1 MTEDEETVCRLTY
14 KEGKEIEKEAR
25 GPYEK
30 ESFSL
35 LVMGLVCFVFSFGA
49 MLVCQTF
56 GLEDHEGLDELLANG
71 DITQAFYDYEVKGIR
86 AQFPLTGASL
96 FFACMIGAIVMT
108 SIGRIEGK
116 RALKKAND
124 EKEEAL
130 KMVRE
135 EEE

>member
-1 MTEDEETVCRLTY
+1 MSEDKETVCRLTY

-30 ESFSL
+30 ESSL
-35 LVMGLVCFVFSFGA
+35 LLTMGLVCFMFFFGA

-56 GLEDHEGLDELLANG
+56 GLEDHQGLDELLANG
-71 DITQAFYDYEVKGIR
+71 DITQALYDYEVKGIR
-86 AQFPLTGASL
+86 AQLPLTGASL
-96 FFACMIGAIVMT
+96 WFAFMIGATVMT

-116 RALKKAND
+116 KALKKAND